1 MTWTVYM
8 LRCAD
13 NSLYTGI
20 TKEIA
25 RRLIEHN
32 TDDKKGARYTRSRRP
47 VQLVYEEQCEDRADA
62 SRREYALKRLTRQQ
76 KLLLLQRAKN

>member
-1 MTWTVYM
+1 M